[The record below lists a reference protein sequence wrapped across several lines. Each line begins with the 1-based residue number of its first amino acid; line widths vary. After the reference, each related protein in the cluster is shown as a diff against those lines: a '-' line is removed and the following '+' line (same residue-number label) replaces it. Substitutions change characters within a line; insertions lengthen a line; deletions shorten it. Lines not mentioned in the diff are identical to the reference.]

1 MAERGEYPLG
11 AVGRRGAA
19 CIFQLFDLL
28 AALWSAH
35 LQPLWNE
42 LTACLGAVAALLLTV
57 WNTILA
63 PLVQWLIATLAP
75 VAVQVFTAVGIA
87 VTGAAGIIADAIT
100 LALAVLRGLADF

>member
-1 MAERGEYPLG
+1 M
-11 AVGRRGAA
+11 
-19 CIFQLFDLL
+19 
-28 AALWSAH
+28 
-35 LQPLWNE
+35 
-42 LTACLGAVAALLLTV
+42 AALLLTV

>member
-1 MAERGEYPLG
+1 M
-11 AVGRRGAA
+11 GRRGAA
-19 CIFQLFDLL
+19 GVL
-28 AALWSAH
+28 
-35 LQPLWNE
+35 
-42 LTACLGAVAALLLTV
+42 AALLLTV

-100 LALAVLRGLADF
+100 LALAVLRGLADFLTAVLRPGASRQCPGTG